1 MDILGQYYQA
11 LSRIINCY
19 LKVRYRENV
28 ELGSNVVFYGR
39 PFFRIF
45 PDARLKISDS
55 VIFVSVPS
63 ANLVG
68 LTKRSSIAVLSGA
81 TLEIGSNSGFSA
93 VSIVCSTGISIGR
106 HCNFGG
112 NVCIW
117 DTDFHPL
124 EWKARRGNSIG
135 ATTKPIIVGDDVFVG
150 ANSII
155 LKGVEIGDRSVIG
168 AGSVISKDIPADE
181 LWAGNPARL
190 IRRL

>member
-1 MDILGQYYQA
+1 MDILGRYYQA

-19 LKVRYRENV
+19 LKIRYREHV
-28 ELGSNVVFYGR
+28 ELGRNVVFYGR
-39 PFFRIF
+39 AIFRIL
-45 PDARLKISDS
+45 PDAQLKVRDG

-81 TLEIGSNSGFSA
+81 TLEIGCNSGFSA
-93 VSIVCSTGISIGR
+93 VSIVCSTRISIGR

-124 EWKARRGNSIG
+124 EWTARRENS
-135 ATTKPIIVGDDVFVG
+135 ARPATKPIIVGDDVFVG

-155 LKGVEIGDRSVIG
+155 LKGVEIGDRAVIG
-168 AGSVISKDIPADE
+168 AGSVVSTSIPADE

-190 IRRL
+190 IRKL